1 MIEVRFHGRGGQ
13 GAVTSCELLSSA
25 IIEEGR
31 YAQGFASFGPER
43 RGAPVLAFVRAGN
56 EALKLREQIYHPDIV
71 VVLDPTLLRIID
83 VTSGLKE
90 HGWLILNSKK
100 SLAEIKSKIHPGFQL
115 AVVDATTI
123 SRQILHV
130 PIVSVS
136 ILGALVR
143 ATALIEL
150 KSLERPML
158 RRFGTLL
165 ARMNNEAL
173 MQTYWNT
180 AIG

>member
-56 EALKLREQIYHPDIV
+56 ESLKLREQIYHPDIV
-71 VVLDPTLLRIID
+71 VVLDPTLLRLID
-83 VTSGLKE
+83 VTSGLKDN
-90 HGWLILNSKK
+90 GWLILNSKK
-100 SLAEIKSKIHPGFQL
+100 SLAEIRPKIQSRFQL
-115 AVVDATTI
+115 AVVDASTI

-143 ATALIEL
+143 ATSLIEL
-150 KSLERPML
+150 KSLEKPLL

>member
-1 MIEVRFHGRGGQ
+1 
-13 GAVTSCELLSSA
+13 
-25 IIEEGR
+25 
-31 YAQGFASFGPER
+31 
-43 RGAPVLAFVRAGN
+43 
-56 EALKLREQIYHPDIV
+56 
-71 VVLDPTLLRIID
+71 
-83 VTSGLKE
+83 SGLKE
-90 HGWLILNSKK
+90 NGWLILNTKK
-100 SLAEIKSKIHPGFQL
+100 PLDEIRPKIHSGFQL
-115 AVVDATTI
+115 AVVDASTI

-150 KSLERPML
+150 KSLEKPLL

>member
-1 MIEVRFHGRGGQ
+1 MVEVRFHGRGGQ
-13 GAVTSCELLSSA
+13 GAITSCEILSMA

-31 YAQGFASFGPER
+31 HAQGFASFGPER

-56 EALKLREQIYHPDIV
+56 EALKLREQVYNPDIV

-90 HGWLILNSKK
+90 GGWLILNSKK
-100 SLAEIKSKIHPGFQL
+100 SLDEIKSKFRADIRL

-123 SRQILHV
+123 SREILHI

-136 ILGALVR
+136 ILGALVK
-143 ATALIEL
+143 ATGIVDL
-150 KSLERPML
+150 KSLEKPML
-158 RRFGTLL
+158 RRFGITL
-165 ARMNNEAL
+165 ARKNQEAL

-180 AIG
+180 VVG